1 MLGRETGSLSDIR
14 STLRSHRSELSNR
27 FGVRRIGIF
36 GSYVHRRQ
44 SEGSDIDIL
53 VELERSLGWEIVDL
67 KYYLEELLGK
77 EVDLVTFK
85 ALRPQLKEAILKDV
99 VYT

>member
-1 MLGRETGSLSDIR
+1 
-14 STLRSHRSELSNR
+14 
-27 FGVRRIGIF
+27 
-36 GSYVHRRQ
+36 
-44 SEGSDIDIL
+44 
-53 VELERSLGWEIVDL
+53 VDL

-77 EVDLVTFK
+77 EVDLVTVK

>member
-1 MLGRETGSLSDIR
+1 LSDIR

-27 FGVRRIGIF
+27 FGVKRIGIF

-44 SEGSDIDIL
+44 REGSDIDIL

-77 EVDLVTFK
+77 EVDLVTVK